1 MLFDRIGMYPVV
13 IRQSR
18 YSGVY
23 EGGRWFAM
31 LNTDNVPEDAIGDD
45 MDCMV
50 FWSSGIE
57 NIIGVGDDP
66 NEAFADLR
74 RKYEDMNYIGDE
86 TQAIEK
92 LRAKM
97 GEDKTL
103 PGPGWNHIILRCDR
117 RLTMLD
123 SEYEIF
129 QIKEK
134 FGTLRYYY
142 KTNSKYRAVVEA
154 MARYVDEA
162 ETNSM
167 YTCEECGERG
177 TLRKEI
183 GYRKTLCESCY
194 ASR

>member
-1 MLFDRIGMYPVV
+1 
-13 IRQSR
+13 
-18 YSGVY
+18 
-23 EGGRWFAM
+23 
-31 LNTDNVPEDAIGDD
+31 
-45 MDCMV
+45 
-50 FWSSGIE
+50 
-57 NIIGVGDDP
+57 
-66 NEAFADLR
+66 
-74 RKYEDMNYIGDE
+74 MNYIGDE
-86 TQAIEK
+86 NKAIEE
-92 LRAKM
+92 LRLRM

-103 PGPGWNHIILRCDR
+103 PGSGWNHIILRCHR
-117 RLTMLD
+117 RLIMLD

-162 ETNSM
+162 EMESM
-167 YTCEECGERG
+167 YTCEECAERG
-177 TLRKEI
+177 LLRREI